1 MSFRKFGGRDYA
13 AKNNYMQSQY
23 SSTGNQLV
31 TNKTGLTNSRIEY
44 KSHIGMSNN
53 SILDIDRLFFNDKT
67 MQSTAYP
74 GLKNGDLIVK
84 GSLLV
89 EKNADIEGI
98 LQASN
103 YYKMAPSSTFSV
115 AQVSTDGNG
124 YINSVVQSPMFI
136 YDASFVFNSPVITTN
151 QDGYIVDITNQ
162 NTGVTYNPSGD
173 LTSIDNL
180 EISGTL
186 NVASETGSFYTPNIK
201 CYNEQLMVDCCANF
215 QFPITVNSINSQSD
229 SNLNLYGNGNGINC
243 VDKLT
248 VDDMTSTGTATMDI
262 ITADDISTNT
272 LNCLLNAYFTDL
284 SATSIICT
292 QTSYLTD
299 VSTNATSL
307 SVKCQTTFYEDIS
320 VNTITGCS
328 NISGNV
334 LTLSGNGDGIFC
346 NDTLDVSTNQFT
358 STGTASLH
366 IVTATDI
373 SATDIS
379 TNNFYCYNDGF
390 IYDLS
395 ASTITCFGLSTLTDI
410 SATDITC
417 TTIGQLNKLSFTSS
431 TGPSIYTDTDNDLNI
446 YGSTGNDLTF
456 GNLTNVTIGA
466 TTLLSINVP
475 QTTVSGNVTVGSSS
489 TATTNASVIVNGT
502 LQTSNICSA
511 AGNNLY
517 VSAAQS
523 NTLYLGLYNSLYC
536 ENVEVDAT
544 SGFTVNAT
552 TTQIN
557 ATTTIGS
564 SGSSGTQESLTVNG
578 PVTIASTNTA
588 SAALDCENGSI
599 YCGDISGADILC
611 DTIKTSGNATIGT
624 GASNLVLSIPSANN
638 ASIEAADDTNLNVY
652 SGESCT
658 LSLGNGSNVDIYAST
673 GIYCYGQTQDVS
685 TNLTVK
691 GNVIADN
698 IYKGSQG
705 NYSMATIT
713 LGENGYITNIIDGTE
728 DFSIETISC
737 NYIQSDGSG
746 VVNFLNGIKLGS
758 NSITCGQINSSG
770 EITCSSISSGNISCG
785 SDTVT
790 CGTLDCNLIQSNQ
803 SLQLLSSFPTSNT
816 SAYGYGGAGL
826 GIYWNH
832 SGGSGEI
839 DLLGM
844 GQDGNGG
851 AASGGFYFYASD
863 NSHAPEFIASI
874 VPGGLTI
881 GTSSLNQNLTVNG
894 TVTSSGNFSCGTHAV
909 TCGAITSSG
918 AFSCG
923 TNAVTSGAITSSG
936 AFSCG
941 TNAVTCG
948 AITSS
953 GAFNCETN
961 AVTSGAIT
969 SSGAFS
975 CGTNAV
981 TCGAITSS
989 GAFSCGTNAV
999 TCGAITSSGNFSCG
1013 SDSVTCGSVSCSG
1026 NLTCGSLNSGTA
1038 SFGSDSVSC
1047 GSITCSSISCSG
1059 LMTCNN
1065 IQTSSVQS
1073 GSGGAATINFSPA
1086 FLNTPNVICQF
1097 YEKTENWW
1105 GFVSIQT
1112 VSESSCTIIVRDS
1125 NGNGWDSNNPVT
1137 IMWIAITL

>member
-67 MQSTAYP
+67 VQSTAYP

-89 EKNADIEGI
+89 EKNADIEGV

-115 AQVSTDGNG
+115 AQISTDGNG

-151 QDGYIVDITNQ
+151 QDGYIVDITNGS
-162 NTGVTYNPSGD
+162 TGVSYDPSGD

-186 NVASETGSFYTPNIK
+186 NVGSESGTFYTPNIK
-201 CYNEQLMVDCCANF
+201 CYNEQLMVDCSANF
-215 QFPITVNSINSQSD
+215 EFPITVNSVNSQSD
-229 SNLNLYGNGNGINC
+229 SNLNLYGNGYGINC
-243 VDKLT
+243 ADKLT

-262 ITADDISTNT
+262 VTADDISTNT
-272 LNCLLNAYFTDL
+272 FNCLQNAYFADL

-307 SVKCQTTFYEDIS
+307 SVKCQTTFNEDIS

-346 NDTLDVSTNQFT
+346 NDTLDVSNNQFT

-373 SATDIS
+373 SAVDIS
-379 TNNFYCYNDGF
+379 TNDFYCYNEGY

-489 TATTNASVIVNGT
+489 TAATNASVIVNGT

-523 NTLYLGLYNSLYC
+523 
-536 ENVEVDAT
+536 
-544 SGFTVNAT
+544 
-552 TTQIN
+552 
-557 ATTTIGS
+557 
-564 SGSSGTQESLTVNG
+564 
-578 PVTIASTNTA
+578 
-588 SAALDCENGSI
+588 
-599 YCGDISGADILC
+599 
-611 DTIKTSGNATIGT
+611 
-624 GASNLVLSIPSANN
+624 
-638 ASIEAADDTNLNVY
+638 
-652 SGESCT
+652 
-658 LSLGNGSNVDIYAST
+658 LSLIH
-673 GIYCYGQTQDVS
+673 I
-685 TNLTVK
+685 
-691 GNVIADN
+691 
-698 IYKGSQG
+698 
-705 NYSMATIT
+705 
-713 LGENGYITNIIDGTE
+713 
-728 DFSIETISC
+728 
-737 NYIQSDGSG
+737 
-746 VVNFLNGIKLGS
+746 
-758 NSITCGQINSSG
+758 
-770 EITCSSISSGNISCG
+770 
-785 SDTVT
+785 
-790 CGTLDCNLIQSNQ
+790 
-803 SLQLLSSFPTSNT
+803 
-816 SAYGYGGAGL
+816 
-826 GIYWNH
+826 
-832 SGGSGEI
+832 
-839 DLLGM
+839 
-844 GQDGNGG
+844 
-851 AASGGFYFYASD
+851 
-863 NSHAPEFIASI
+863 
-874 VPGGLTI
+874 
-881 GTSSLNQNLTVNG
+881 
-894 TVTSSGNFSCGTHAV
+894 
-909 TCGAITSSG
+909 
-918 AFSCG
+918 
-923 TNAVTSGAITSSG
+923 
-936 AFSCG
+936 
-941 TNAVTCG
+941 
-948 AITSS
+948 
-953 GAFNCETN
+953 
-961 AVTSGAIT
+961 
-969 SSGAFS
+969 
-975 CGTNAV
+975 
-981 TCGAITSS
+981 
-989 GAFSCGTNAV
+989 
-999 TCGAITSSGNFSCG
+999 
-1013 SDSVTCGSVSCSG
+1013 
-1026 NLTCGSLNSGTA
+1026 
-1038 SFGSDSVSC
+1038 
-1047 GSITCSSISCSG
+1047 
-1059 LMTCNN
+1059 
-1065 IQTSSVQS
+1065 
-1073 GSGGAATINFSPA
+1073 
-1086 FLNTPNVICQF
+1086 
-1097 YEKTENWW
+1097 
-1105 GFVSIQT
+1105 
-1112 VSESSCTIIVRDS
+1112 
-1125 NGNGWDSNNPVT
+1125 
-1137 IMWIAITL
+1137 